1 MVGSVPTS
9 AIPPSPTS
17 PWSPSFTVP
26 LPRRSL
32 GRDAPA
38 AGAPAAGPD
47 APARHWYEND
57 LGWPT
62 VPGRPLRLRLGV
74 RFDVLDVPAEAGAGA
89 LRHLAAG
96 SPVILRGD
104 RMELLVAPGGADELP
119 GLLDWL
125 EWGAVALDMRALGA
139 GDTLEAPPPPAGAY
153 GPVGVR
159 PGSAGVPGASAAST
173 GGPGAARAL
182 RAAAGDSGGAGTLG
196 SAAGE
201 LGATEAPRA
210 AAEGF
215 GAVRALGAAAGG
227 FGAAVRPDTA
237 EQGCEGPLRAGSA
250 RAGAPPA
257 APVGAGSARAL
268 SAQGAAVWL
277 RPPGPGHEAETSL
290 PAMPGMPGRT
300 ATPAVGREGSAPDLV
315 RLVDTVAAH
324 CHRVLLRRARA
335 GHPVDRLDQPLAFS

>member
-38 AGAPAAGPD
+38 AAAPAAGPD

-153 GPVGVR
+153 DPVAAR
-159 PGSAGVPGASAAST
+159 PGSAGVPGASTASA
-173 GGPGAARAL
+173 GGPGAA
-182 RAAAGDSGGAGTLG
+182 GALG

-201 LGATEAPRA
+201 LGATEALRA

-215 GAVRALGAAAGG
+215 GAVRAPGAAAGG
-227 FGAAVRPDTA
+227 FGAALRSDA
-237 EQGCEGPLRAGSA
+237 AGQGCEGPLRAGSA

-290 PAMPGMPGRT
+290 PAMPGLPGRT

-324 CHRVLLRRARA
+324 CHRALLRRARA

>member
-1 MVGSVPTS
+1 MVGSFPTS
-9 AIPPSPTS
+9 AIPTS
-17 PWSPSFTVP
+17 PWSPSSTVP
-26 LPRRSL
+26 LPRRPP

-38 AGAPAAGPD
+38 AGTPATGPD

-139 GDTLEAPPPPAGAY
+139 GDTLEAPPPPAGVY
-153 GPVGVR
+153 GPVAAR
-159 PGSAGVPGASAAST
+159 PGSAGVPGAGTASA
-173 GGPGAARAL
+173 GGPGAV
-182 RAAAGDSGGAGTLG
+182 
-196 SAAGE
+196 SA
-201 LGATEAPRA
+201 P
-210 AAEGF
+210 
-215 GAVRALGAAAGG
+215 GAVAGG
-227 FGAAVRPDTA
+227 FGAAVRPDA
-237 EQGCEGPLRAGSA
+237 AGQGCEGPLQAGSA

-257 APVGAGSARAL
+257 ALTGAGSARAL